1 MSEDGLKDVVA
12 CHSSICFIDGEK
24 GRLLYRGYDIRDLIK
39 YSTYEETAYLLLYGK
54 LPNHY
59 ELGIFSRRLADERHL
74 EKSIENL
81 IKESADFGQAMTALR
96 TAVSASAMFDRNC
109 GTTDQTL
116 RLKSQAMR
124 LIGQLPVIVARFY
137 NHKKGA
143 EMIRPGPNVSHA
155 EALFTMLKG
164 REPSDYE
171 RKIFDECLILHAEH
185 ELNASTFAARVVSST
200 DADMYAAMTG
210 AIGALSGPRHGGAN
224 EQVALMMQAA
234 EDETGI
240 ARIIAQLLTQKKKIP
255 GFGHRVYQQT
265 TDPRALIL
273 KDRAKELAEKTG
285 RMDFYRMFETAEQI
299 VYEQKNLR
307 PNVDF
312 YSACV
317 YRCLEIP
324 TELFTPMFAISR
336 AAGWSA
342 HVLEQCRDDKNKIM
356 RPRAEYV
363 GEAEQQYAP
372 LHFRKN

>member
-12 CHSSICFIDGEK
+12 CHSGICFIDGEK
-24 GRLLYRGYDIRDLIK
+24 GRLLYRGYDIRDLAK
-39 YSTYEETAYLLLYGK
+39 YSTFEETAYLLLYGK
-54 LPNHY
+54 LPNRR
-59 ELGIFSRRLADERHL
+59 ELGIFSRRVADERHL
-74 EKSIENL
+74 EKPIENL
-81 IKESADFGQAMTALR
+81 IKEFADIAPAMTILR
-96 TAVSASAMFDRNC
+96 TAVSASAMFDCNHDADKIC
-109 GTTDQTL
+109 

-124 LIGQLPVIVARFY
+124 LIGQLPVIVAQFY
-137 NHKKGA
+137 NRKKGV

-155 EALFTMLKG
+155 EALFTMLKD
-164 REPSDYE
+164 RKPSDYE

-185 ELNASTFAARVVSST
+185 ELNASTFAARVVTST
-200 DADMYAAMTG
+200 DADMYAAMTA

-240 ARIIAQLLTQKKKIP
+240 AQIIVKILMQKKKIP
-255 GFGHRVYQQT
+255 GFGHRVYQRT

-273 KDRAKELAEKTG
+273 KDRARELAEKTG
-285 RMDFYRMFETAEQI
+285 KMDFYKMFETAEEM
-299 VYEQKNLR
+299 VYEQKGLR

-363 GEAEQQYAP
+363 GEAEQPYAP